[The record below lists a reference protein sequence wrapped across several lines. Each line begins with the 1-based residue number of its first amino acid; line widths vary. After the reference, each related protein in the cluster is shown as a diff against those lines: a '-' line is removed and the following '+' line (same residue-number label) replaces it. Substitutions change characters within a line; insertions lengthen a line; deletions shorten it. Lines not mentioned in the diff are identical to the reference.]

1 MGDQTSSHK
10 AVLFS
15 PLSFLVH
22 IAMRFLH
29 VILAVLLVLPI
40 HGSSSTHVG
49 KTPPLALVKPPEKM
63 QQRKRTRIQTAQNFR
78 SKTLAPQRQ
87 AIESDKSWLTTSNRT
102 CHQWNVQKWSLCDA
116 LQGFLTWRFAQSQ
129 SLIVGFLAFL
139 FNLHIPILG
148 PQNPTSYLYGWIAC
162 GFIEGFFGD
171 GDVEGDNGISIDI
184 LVMVIVWGCLKSFLL
199 SKARALAART
209 IAIAKKKAEIADKR
223 LINAPALMRV
233 PAKMIVGSFPLNV
246 LYKMAAETESL

>member
-1 MGDQTSSHK
+1 
-10 AVLFS
+10 
-15 PLSFLVH
+15 
-22 IAMRFLH
+22 MRYS
-29 VILAVLLVLPI
+29 ILAMLLVMPTY
-40 HGSSSTHVG
+40 GSSSTHVG
-49 KTPPLALVKPPEKM
+49 KIPTLALVNAPRTKKR
-63 QQRKRTRIQTAQNFR
+63 QQRITRPQTATR
-78 SKTLAPQRQ
+78 SKSETPLISRRR
-87 AIESDKSWLTTSNRT
+87 SKGNDNSWLTTSNRT
-102 CHQWNVQKWSLCDA
+102 CHQRHVPKWSLCDA

-184 LVMVIVWGCLKSFLL
+184 LVMTFVWGCLKSFRL

-233 PAKMIVGSFPLNV
+233 PAKMIVGSFPLNI
-246 LYKMAAETESL
+246 LYKMAAETESLQTRDPLLDLT